1 MHAKK
6 GRLSETCGLVLGLT
20 RDGADGADG
29 ADGEDRA
36 ARSGYF
42 AVGMANSAPFAM
54 LSGQRCITDFWRV

>member
-6 GRLSETCGLVLGLT
+6 GRLSETGGLVLGLT
-20 RDGADGADG
+20 RDGADG